1 MNKQTRGRPSKVDLL
16 PESIRSELHTLL
28 RDKRYTQQEIRT
40 AINELIDESGLSKDM
55 KLSRTGLNRY
65 ASRMETVG
73 AKIRQSREIAE
84 VWTSK
89 LGDAP
94 ESDAGKLVQ
103 EIVKTLAFDVG
114 MSMTEQELTNEAQTQ
129 KFVKTLNQLA
139 LLSARIEQSS
149 MLTLKREKEI
159 RTAFAAEAATRAEKI
174 AKQAGLSAET
184 ATAIKQQ
191 ILGIV

>member
-16 PESIRSELHTLL
+16 PESIRNELHKLL

-40 AINELIDESGLSKDM
+40 AINELIDDSGLSDDM

-114 MSMTEQELTNEAQTQ
+114 MSMSEQELTSEAQTQ

-149 MLTLKREKEI
+149 MLTLKREKEV
-159 RTAFAAEAATRAEKI
+159 RAAFAAEAASTAEKI
-174 AKQAGLSAET
+174 VRQAGLSAET
-184 ATAIKQQ
+184 ATAIKRE
-191 ILGIV
+191 ILGIA